1 MYIVYTCIYNY
12 MVYIY
17 IYMYVL
23 CTCMHTPGAD
33 MANGREKAFKL
44 TNVRDFDPCTWNMSK
59 HPKRHQL
66 TSWTRKGFLEVLQ
79 VHLYIYM
86 YIIVHLLS
94 FLFSI
99 ELGLSPAITHH
110 AAVTARFRQHLTVR
124 NLSGRT
130 GYWIGAFAS
139 RHQVRH
145 HALSASSAGISMGKL
160 AGFNHG
166 E

>member
-1 MYIVYTCIYNY
+1 
-12 MVYIY
+12 
-17 IYMYVL
+17 MYVKYEQTSKKTSINIMDEKRL
-23 CTCMHTPGAD
+23 LGGAPGT
-33 MANGREKAFKL
+33 FI
-44 TNVRDFDPCTWNMSK
+44 
-59 HPKRHQL
+59 
-66 TSWTRKGFLEVLQ
+66 
-79 VHLYIYM
+79 YIYM